1 MPHTNC
7 LSLKSGNCLI
17 GTIYLS
23 LPFFFISF
31 KITFLSN
38 LAGLR
43 ARKTWWN
50 DTSNKNRKLISWSM
64 FPLLRSASLSG
75 VFAKFLRWPFH
86 SNDHGHNQIRLNAFR
101 HFAGI
106 ISKCS
111 FKVSR
116 RKLIFDWFIVYN
128 NGLLSN
134 IVNQYGES
142 LLLSDLAYT
151 LY

>member
-7 LSLKSGNCLI
+7 LLLKSGNCLI

-50 DTSNKNRKLISWSM
+50 DTRNKNRKLISWSI

-86 SNDHGHNQIRLNAFR
+86 SNDHGHNQIRLNAFDILLELYR
-101 HFAGI
+101 NVS
-106 ISKCS
+106 SKWAEENW
-111 FKVSR
+111 F
-116 RKLIFDWFIVYN
+116 LI
-128 NGLLSN
+128 GLLFTTM
-134 IVNQYGES
+134 
-142 LLLSDLAYT
+142 DC
-151 LY
+151 